1 MEQLHK
7 KKEIN
12 NYINSLDL
20 NSDLDVEQIK
30 RDLHKSLG
38 EEPGIKLNYI
48 SEEMIMEDGQKPKRL
63 EKLESI
69 DIVYTIL
76 KTVPDGVGGTIDMP
90 FPITE
95 KYVLG

>member
-1 MEQLHK
+1 MHK

-20 NSDLDVEQIK
+20 NTDLDVEQIK
-30 RDLHKSLG
+30 RDLHRSLG
-38 EEPGIKLNYI
+38 EEPGIQLNYI
-48 SEEMIMEDGQKPKRL
+48 VEEMIVEDGQSPKKL

-69 DIVYTIL
+69 DIIYTVLRSVSDGAGGNIE
-76 KTVPDGVGGTIDMP
+76 VPI
-90 FPITE
+90 PITE